1 MRTLPMLLVA
11 VLIAALLVAL
21 EWLAATAA
29 VAPTSVPGATAA
41 ACAAHRDPPTA
52 SNARVG
58 AAVRTDQSFAVE
70 PTLAAES
77 GRAWE
82 RRCDAP
88 AGVQVVDGAGRPQP
102 DLPIG
107 LCTTERL
114 AGRPCVLPLGHTDA
128 QGFLALPPHRVG
140 LLVVDTAGGR
150 IGSVVR
156 SAAAG
161 SPTVQLVL
169 QATGA
174 LLVLV
179 VDAAGRPLDG
189 ARIELSGP
197 FGMEVVRSDAA
208 GRAPF
213 PQLALDHEL
222 TLRASAA
229 GRSAELRLP
238 AHRPAGRTLQHVV
251 VLAAAPQLLLTTVL
265 DADGVPL
272 REQLLR
278 CTFADGHSLRTT
290 SDAHGR
296 LTIPLPGQA
305 NGQPPAVL
313 GLRIERLDAMGRLH
327 GASAFVSV
335 TQADGTTSAM
345 PVRLLPSARADLQTP
360 GGRRR
365 PFGFTGREQAHE
377 QSHHA
382 SPW

>member
-29 VAPTSVPGATAA
+29 VAPATAPGAGEA
-41 ACAAHRDPPTA
+41 ACAAHREPPMA
-52 SNARVG
+52 SSARVES
-58 AAVRTDQSFAVE
+58 AVRIELFAEQPAVANE
-70 PTLAAES
+70 AGPGS
-77 GRAWE
+77 E
-82 RRCDAP
+82 RRCDEP

-102 DLPIG
+102 DLPVG
-107 LCTTERL
+107 LCTSERL
-114 AGRPCVLPLGHTDA
+114 TGRACILPLGRTDA

-161 SPTVQLVL
+161 ATTVQLVL

-189 ARIELSGP
+189 ARVELSGP
-197 FGMEVVRSDAA
+197 FGTEVVRSDAA

-222 TLRASAA
+222 TLRASSA

-251 VLAAAPQLLLTTVL
+251 VLAAAAQLLHTTVL

-278 CTFADGHSLRTT
+278 CTFADGRSLRTT
-290 SDAHGR
+290 SDGHGR
-296 LTIPLPGQA
+296 LTIPLPGPA
-305 NGQPPAVL
+305 NGQLPAVL
-313 GLRIERLDAMGRLH
+313 GLRIERLDATGRLR
-327 GASAFVSV
+327 GATAFVSV
-335 TQADGTTSAM
+335 TPNDGTTSAM
-345 PVRLLPSARADLQTP
+345 PVRLVPSAQADLRTP

-365 PFGFTGREQAHE
+365 TFAFTGREQAHE
-377 QSHHA
+377 QSHHS
-382 SPW
+382 SPR

>member
-29 VAPTSVPGATAA
+29 VAPATAPGGGEA
-41 ACAAHRDPPTA
+41 ACASHRAPPLA
-52 SNARVG
+52 SSDRVE
-58 AAVRTDQSFAVE
+58 AAVRIEPFAEQPAV
-70 PTLAAES
+70 ADAS
-77 GRAWE
+77 GHTRD

-102 DLPIG
+102 DLPVG

-114 AGRPCVLPLGHTDA
+114 TGRPCVLPLGHTDA
-128 QGFLALPPHRVG
+128 QGLLALPPDRVG

-161 SPTVQLVL
+161 STTLQLVL

-189 ARIELSGP
+189 ARVELSGP
-197 FGMEVVRSDAA
+197 FGTEVARSDAA
-208 GRAPF
+208 GRASF
-213 PQLALDHEL
+213 PQLALDHEV
-222 TLRASAA
+222 TLRASSAC
-229 GRSAELRLP
+229 RSAELRLP

-251 VLAAAPQLLLTTVL
+251 VLAAAALLLHTTVL
-265 DADGVPL
+265 DADGAPL

-278 CTFADGHSLRTT
+278 CTFADGRSLRTT

-296 LTIPLPGQA
+296 LTIPLPGPA
-305 NGQPPAVL
+305 NGKPPATL
-313 GLRIERLDAMGRLH
+313 DLRIERLDATGRLR

-335 TQADGTTSAM
+335 TQSDGTTSAR
-345 PVRLLPSARADLQTP
+345 PVRLLPSAPADLQTA
-360 GGRRR
+360 GGLRRT
-365 PFGFTGREQAHE
+365 FGFTGREQAHE
-377 QSHHA
+377 QSHHS
-382 SPW
+382 SPR